1 VHSGSCQAFA
11 RWRDGSRAGNL
22 TCVDVD
28 LAYWRHLLAADDGYE
43 LSPGVTADEL
53 AGVEAALG
61 AVFPEAL
68 RQAYLASDGA
78 LLREGQYYPLW
89 PLAEVLRR
97 NQDDWSWDDAQRR
110 HELVGF
116 GDNGTGEPF
125 CVDRVGSDTVYHW
138 DLICSEATPLA
149 ETFAGFW
156 AGWNAGTITT

>member
-1 VHSGSCQAFA
+1 
-11 RWRDGSRAGNL
+11 
-22 TCVDVD
+22 VDED
-28 LAYWRHLLAADDGYE
+28 LAYWRRLLAADGEYE

-53 AGVEAALG
+53 AGVEAILDAL
-61 AVFPEAL
+61 FPAAL

-78 LLREGQYYPLW
+78 LLRDGQYYPLW

-97 NQDDWSWDDAQRR
+97 NRDDWSWDDRKER

-138 DLICSEATPLA
+138 GPIGGEVTPLA
-149 ETFAGFW
+149 GTLAEFW